1 MGVSATI
8 TPTQTTLPA
17 SLTAAQL
24 IAMMAEGWS
33 FPVWNPQWPALITP
47 NGGTQVLSLVGSS
60 TTGLTCLNV
69 QLIAA
74 NAQQNLWEVQY
85 AYLPNGVTFTDPD
98 SGQTYTA
105 PAGALIFLVA
115 QTGPSAYTP
124 PQPPPPPPA
133 GVPFIR
139 AFLGIAKIAGHSIA
153 VFALVAGQDTVTQTD
168 PTTSLIIGETYGLY
182 TYTGDLGT
190 VQGPPILN
198 VTKQFGPFGASY
210 YYSDPLD

>member
-17 SLTAAQL
+17 SLTAVQL

-33 FPVWNPQWPALITP
+33 FPVWNPQWPAQITP
-47 NGGTQVLSLVGSS
+47 NGGTQVLSLVNGYEQ
-60 TTGLTCLNV
+60 LNAA
-69 QLIAA
+69 LIAA
-74 NAQQNLWEVQY
+74 NAQQNLWAIQFG
-85 AYLPNGVTFTDPD
+85 YLPNEVTFTDPV
-98 SGQTYTA
+98 SGATFA
-105 PAGALIFLVA
+105 VPAGALITLVG

-133 GVPFIR
+133 GVPFIK
-139 AFLGIAKIAGHSIA
+139 AFLGIAKVAGHSIA